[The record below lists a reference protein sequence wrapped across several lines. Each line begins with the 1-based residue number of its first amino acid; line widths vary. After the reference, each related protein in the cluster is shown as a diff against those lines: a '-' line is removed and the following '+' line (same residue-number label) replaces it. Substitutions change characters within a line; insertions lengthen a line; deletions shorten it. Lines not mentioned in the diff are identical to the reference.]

1 MACGPVLTGQRFVAQ
16 TLAHIDCQ
24 AQTIGAYGYGALSD
38 PNSSVI
44 VALTALLT
52 IFVAW
57 FGIRLLSG
65 EQIGGRDLM
74 IDVLRVGIVLTL
86 ATSWPAFRTLGYDVV
101 MKGPGEI
108 ASSIG
113 TATDLQSADR
123 GMIARLQSADDGIV
137 LLTIQGTGRSTGG
150 TERSGT
156 IGDSFRGVTLTDQQ
170 GFANGRILFLAGVIG
185 PLAIVKIG
193 AGLLLAIAPLMAGL
207 LLFAGTR
214 DLFLGWLRGLG
225 ALAIGALALT
235 LVHSV
240 QLAVLEPWLRDALA
254 QRQALYFIPS
264 APTELTVISLVFML
278 ASFGILAL
286 IGRVFFF
293 SGGTGLTRLIE
304 RLKSGSYAAAPEV
317 TSRPVFAA
325 GGDAPSRAFVIAE
338 AVSQSLRREERSDE
352 RSRTIEQAAGGR
364 AQAQASAEARRVDEP
379 LGSSFRGDAARR
391 LQRRSGA
398 SERRDRLQ

>member
-1 MACGPVLTGQRFVAQ
+1 MSCAAIETGNRFLGAM
-16 TLAHIDCQ
+16 LAHVDCQ
-24 AQTIGAYGYGALSD
+24 AQSIGAYGYGALSD

-86 ATSWPAFRTLGYDVV
+86 ATSWPAFRTLGYDLV

-113 TATDLQSADR
+113 TATD
-123 GMIARLQSADDGIV
+123 LQSADDGIV

-150 TERSGT
+150 TERSAT

-214 DLFLGWLRGLG
+214 DLFIGWLRGLG

-304 RLKSGSYAAAPEV
+304 RLKSGSCAAAPEAS
-317 TSRPVFAA
+317 SRPVFAS

-338 AVSQSLRREERSDE
+338 AVSQSLRREERSDD

-364 AQAQASAEARRVDEP
+364 AQAQANADARRVDEP

-398 SERRDRLQ
+398 SERRDRVQ